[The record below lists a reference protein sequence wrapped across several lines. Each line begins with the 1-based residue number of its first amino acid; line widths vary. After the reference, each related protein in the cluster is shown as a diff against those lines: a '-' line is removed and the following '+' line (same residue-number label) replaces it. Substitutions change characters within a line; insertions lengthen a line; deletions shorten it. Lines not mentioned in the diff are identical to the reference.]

1 MPFDKGDI
9 AIIKDEVAKF
19 ISLKKFTPES
29 ACEERRENMKEAVES
44 LNKKFWTVITLL
56 VLNLIALAFSGFGGG

>member
-1 MPFDKGDI
+1 MPFDEGDI

-19 ISLKKFTPES
+19 VSSKKFTQETQ
-29 ACEERRENMKEAVES
+29 CEERRENMKEAVES

-56 VLNLIALAFSGFGGG
+56 VLNLIALAFKGFGG